1 MWEGEKKCN
10 VFRMRSNLTTNQKLK
25 IDTQAITLKKYSLYI
40 VIQNIYNSIQN
51 HQTTREETKE
61 KIGNREELQKQPQTI
76 LKQMGVVVFQ

>member
-40 VIQNIYNSIQN
+40 VI
-51 HQTTREETKE
+51 
-61 KIGNREELQKQPQTI
+61 
-76 LKQMGVVVFQ
+76 

>member
-61 KIGNREELQKQPQTI
+61 KIGNREELQKQPEQLT
-76 LKQMGVVVFQ
+76 KWQ